1 VAEILPSPT
10 PENTG
15 ARTAARSRKTS
26 RDAEAPPS
34 AGETVAAIRAALPSL
49 QPADARV
56 AKTVLANPAEAVYLT
71 VSELAAR
78 AGTSASTVVRACQ
91 QLGFR
96 GYHDLKLSLARDS
109 GPAGV
114 AAGDIQPGDPPQDV
128 LRKVLAFDAAAIG
141 DSLGTLDPDSF
152 AAAVE
157 AIDNAAS
164 VLFVGVGTSA
174 PLAQDAAYRLLT
186 IGIPTQAP
194 ADAHIQHV
202 AARMLTARDVC
213 FAVSHTGST
222 RETVA
227 SVAAARTAGAT
238 TVAIT
243 SFSRSP
249 LTDVADIV
257 LVAGGGERS
266 FRIEA
271 MASRIGHLSVLD
283 AIFVAIAMRRPERA
297 KTALEESG
305 KTLSE
310 HRF

>member
-1 VAEILPSPT
+1 
-10 PENTG
+10 
-15 ARTAARSRKTS
+15 
-26 RDAEAPPS
+26 
-34 AGETVAAIRAALPSL
+34 
-49 QPADARV
+49 
-56 AKTVLANPAEAVYLT
+56 
-71 VSELAAR
+71 
-78 AGTSASTVVRACQ
+78 
-91 QLGFR
+91 LGFR

-114 AAGDIQPGDPPQDV
+114 AAGDIHASDPPQDV

-157 AIDNAAS
+157 AIDSAAS
-164 VLFVGVGTSA
+164 ILFVGVGTSA

-186 IGIPTQAP
+186 IGISTQAP

-227 SVAAARTAGAT
+227 AVAAARTAGAT
-238 TVAIT
+238 TMAIT